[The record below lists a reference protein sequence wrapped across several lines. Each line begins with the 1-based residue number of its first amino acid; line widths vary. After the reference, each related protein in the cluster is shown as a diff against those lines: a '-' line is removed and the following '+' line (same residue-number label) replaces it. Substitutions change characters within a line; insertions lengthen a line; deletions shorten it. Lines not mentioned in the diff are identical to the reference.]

1 MKVQVGNARP
11 GMIGSGGGMGCW
23 RDQSVEQVSEYCPL
37 LALAKAWKRPM
48 NPVVYNIIGSF
59 TSAVPT
65 TTQSVSWQVN
75 GAQTRLSQFAVV
87 DAVMFEIDVP
97 SANAGSVWKPISDFF
112 FGLQSGITAQML
124 VVGAP
129 QYPVAPDLS
138 TPIRTLC
145 AMLNENWPQGWVLL
159 PSQSIMM
166 QFSTSFA
173 LPFLPATVTVSF
185 RMWQPDAS
193 PAYCGLDF
201 VGMSNSTAREE
212 LCKLGY
218 NVLPKGDAASMPVV
232 G

>member
-1 MKVQVGNARP
+1 MKETIVARP
-11 GMIGSGGGMGCW
+11 GAAQLGSMGSW
-23 RDQSVEQVSEYCPL
+23 RHASVEDVAEYSPL

-48 NPVVYNIIGSF
+48 NPVVYNIIASF
-59 TSAVPT
+59 TDAQPS
-65 TTQSVSWQVN
+65 TTQTVSWMVN

-87 DAVMFEIDVP
+87 DAVMFEIDCP
-97 SANAGSVWKPISDFF
+97 SAFAGSVYKPISDFF

-145 AMLNENWPQGWVLL
+145 AMLNEQWPQGWVLL

-173 LPFLPATVTVSF
+173 LAFTPVTVTVSF
-185 RMWQPDAS
+185 RMWQPSAS
-193 PAYCGLDF
+193 PAYGQIDF
-201 VGMSNSTAREE
+201 VGMSEAQAREE

-218 NVLPKGDAASMPVV
+218 DVVPRGAASTMPVV